1 MKKQVKLTE
10 SELYKVIRESVK
22 SLVTELGGTPSTRSA
37 MAQAARRAINKGDD
51 SVYHNAVNSITKGG
65 GSKND
70 LIDFGKKFEIE
81 DGTNLEEF
89 TDFDKQKMFGPDYDE
104 DFDDNFNE
112 QPANVAAENKEAI
125 KITESQLKD
134 IVKETVKIILNK
146 KTSVN

>member
-22 SLVTELGGTPSTRSA
+22 SLVTELGGTPSTRTA
-37 MAQAARRAINKGDD
+37 MAQAAKRAIKKGDD

-70 LIDFGKKFEIE
+70 LGDFGKKFEIE

-89 TDFDKQKMFGPDYDE
+89 TDFDKQKTFGPDYDE

-134 IVKETVKIILNK
+134 IVKESVKIILNK
-146 KTSVN
+146 KTRIN